1 MPCGGTRLAPRTVD
15 DYLTD
20 TNGHANN
27 VKLTELAMELAGMRD
42 CCAALRTEFGKQAP
56 HGSTIVPEAVRM
68 PDGTA
73 FVLFRDASGSVLSM
87 YEFAPKGAKLV

>member
-1 MPCGGTRLAPRTVD
+1 
-15 DYLTD
+15 
-20 TNGHANN
+20 
-27 VKLTELAMELAGMRD
+27 MELAGMRD

-73 FVLFRDASGSVLSM
+73 FVLFRDASGSVLSL
-87 YEFAPKGAKLV
+87 YEFAPKGAKLI